1 MENTKHD
8 IFLEIGQKKVFA
20 TAVNWP
26 GWCRSGRDEASA
38 MQALL
43 DTGPRYAR
51 LLHRSNLAFDPP
63 QSIEA
68 FHIIERV
75 AGNATT
81 DFGAPDKLIA
91 SDSEPFGS
99 GELERAQT
107 LLEAFWQAFDVAVE
121 EAVNQELRKGP
132 RGGGRDLDGIVEHV
146 LGADAGYLRTLGWKF
161 AEVKGENTAQKLT
174 RLRQEI
180 VNGLSAAAA
189 GQLPETGPRG
199 GKRWPPHYFI
209 RRSAWHVI
217 DHIWEIE
224 DRIV

>member
-1 MENTKHD
+1 MD
-8 IFLEIGQKKVFA
+8 IVLEMGQKKVFA
-20 TAVNWP
+20 AAVAWP

-43 DTGPRYAR
+43 DAGPRYAH
-51 LLHRSNLAFDPP
+51 LLHETSLAFNVP

-68 FHIIERV
+68 FHITERV
-75 AGNATT
+75 PGNDTT

-91 SDSEPFGS
+91 SDSEPFGPS
-99 GELERAQT
+99 EFEHAGT
-107 LLEAFWQAFDVAVE
+107 LLKAFWQAFDVVVE
-121 EAVNQELRKGP
+121 TAVNQELRKGP
-132 RGGGRDLDGIVEHV
+132 RGGGRDLAGIVEHV
-146 LGADAGYLRTLGWKF
+146 MGADAGYLRTLGWKF
-161 AEVKGENTAQKLT
+161 AENKGEDRAEKLA

-180 VNGLSAAAA
+180 VNGLAAAAA
-189 GQLPETGPRG
+189 GQLPKKGPRG
-199 GKRWPPHYFI
+199 GKRWPPRYFI